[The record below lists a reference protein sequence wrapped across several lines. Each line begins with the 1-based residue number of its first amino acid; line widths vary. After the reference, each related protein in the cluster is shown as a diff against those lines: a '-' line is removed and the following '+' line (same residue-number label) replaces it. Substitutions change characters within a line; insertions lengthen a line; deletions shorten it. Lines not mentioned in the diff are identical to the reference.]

1 MPRRFVVRHLSA
13 AYGQDLLRTTH
24 LTARHQAL
32 RLSAKTE
39 YACLA
44 VLELAARFQSDEP
57 VRVREIAD
65 AHQIPPQFLV
75 QILLQLKNA
84 GLVASTRGAAG
95 GYRLLSP
102 PQDVSLWDVVA
113 AVEGPRGGSPLVT
126 SPGSPF
132 AAALATAWRDVGCLQ
147 QDALSTVTFAD
158 LLDQARQGVEGMY
171 YI

>member
-1 MPRRFVVRHLSA
+1 MK
-13 AYGQDLLRTTH
+13 
-24 LTARHQAL
+24 
-32 RLSAKTE
+32 LSAKTE

-44 VLELAARFQSDEP
+44 MLELAARFQSDEP

-65 AHQIPPQFLV
+65 AHQIPSQFLV

-95 GYRLLSP
+95 GYRLLAP
-102 PQDVSLWDVVA
+102 PRDISLWDVVA
-113 AVEGPRGGSPLVT
+113 AMEGTRGETATAAS
-126 SPGSPF
+126 SSY
-132 AAALATAWRDVGCLQ
+132 AAALAEAWRDVGCLQ

-158 LLDQARQGVEGMY
+158 LLDRATLGVEGMY